1 MVLNGEESA
10 FMGAGLAVSSST
22 ETAASATTRVAWT
35 VSTTT
40 SAPAPPRRWT
50 WIGRPRGW
58 KAWTIMIC

>member
-1 MVLNGEESA
+1 
-10 FMGAGLAVSSST
+10 MGAELAVSAST
-22 ETAASATTRVAWT
+22 AASTAASATSRVAWT
-35 VSTTT
+35 VSTST